1 MEVKSLWRGPYLL
14 ARYLLLL
21 VVVVMSCFLLD
32 QAGDRHGWK
41 KGVWV
46 IPTVI
51 MTACLPAWLIWK
63 YQPTM
68 RAYMRRSKLVPDSP
82 TIFTVD
88 IWMWIV
94 DWLMGERGGRRGRG
108 SYEILINKQQLLHRE
123 RDEKREEV

>member
-1 MEVKSLWRGPYLL
+1 
-14 ARYLLLL
+14 
-21 VVVVMSCFLLD
+21 
-32 QAGDRHGWK
+32 
-41 KGVWV
+41 
-46 IPTVI
+46 
-51 MTACLPAWLIWK
+51 
-63 YQPTM
+63 M

-123 RDEKREEV
+123 KDEKREEV